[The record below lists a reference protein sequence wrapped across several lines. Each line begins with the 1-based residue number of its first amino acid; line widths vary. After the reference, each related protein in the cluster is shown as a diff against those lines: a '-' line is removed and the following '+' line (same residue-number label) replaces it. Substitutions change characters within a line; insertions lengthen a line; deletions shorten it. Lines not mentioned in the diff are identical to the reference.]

1 MMDVVERL
9 TRDFND
15 PDYRHVYDEG
25 FLNSSIATQIKV
37 LREERGWTQAHL
49 AGKAKMNQSRV
60 SELEDVNF
68 NSWTMRTLR
77 KLARALDL
85 RLKISFEEFGTLL
98 RDFRDLNRE
107 SLSRRSFGSD
117 PAFQS
122 AHAEAKPMAS
132 ARALRIAPMPP
143 EPELTASGVS
153 SQEACEPRHE
163 VPAKASKADVIKMPP
178 MIGHHPSQYNGGN
191 TQIPVEGRL

>member
-9 TRDFND
+9 KRDFND

-68 NSWTMRTLR
+68 NSWTIRTLR
-77 KLARALDL
+77 KLARAYDL

-98 RDFRDLNRE
+98 HDFRNLNRAG
-107 SLSRRSFGSD
+107 LTRRSFASD
-117 PAFQS
+117 PEFCTNATVYNPNTVR
-122 AHAEAKPMAS
+122 ERKGGRGLPLP
-132 ARALRIAPMPP
+132 RLDT
-143 EPELTASGVS
+143 LLSGSPS
-153 SQEACEPRHE
+153 SGPQTNMLLYSRPNR
-163 VPAKASKADVIKMPP
+163 
-178 MIGHHPSQYNGGN
+178 SQ
-191 TQIPVEGRL
+191 QL